1 MIDIH
6 TDIVDLI
13 LVQDHLVKIIAIE
26 KEVVVE
32 VQSIKIEDLTKD
44 TIDMKDMEDMRNNK
58 EADTIDK
65 KEVDMRDIDTKETYV
80 IDKDIIASLDK
91 VDMVIKN
98 IKNEKIVLLETNNS
112 DSQWFMLN

>member
-26 KEVVVE
+26 KEVAVV
-32 VQSIKIEDLTKD
+32 VQFIKIEDLTKD
-44 TIDMKDMEDMRNNK
+44 TINMKDMEDMRNKK
-58 EADTIDK
+58 EADMIDK
-65 KEVDMRDIDTKETYV
+65 KEADMRDIDTKETYV

-91 VDMVIKN
+91 VDIVIKN
-98 IKNEKIVLLETNNS
+98 TKNEKIVLLETNNS
-112 DSQWFMLN
+112 DS